1 MWNLTGD
8 DILRVKEEIKG
19 RRAAIQARYENELKQ
34 LETAIADIETFER
47 AAVNFVLQHK
57 AEDGPAP
64 TIAAPAPA
72 VETVVAEIASTPTGS
87 TGGEAPVEQSAE
99 AEPAP
104 SPEQGGGGQK
114 SSSRWRMRLST
125 GEVSP

>member
-34 LETAIADIETFER
+34 LEAAIADIETFER

-57 AEDGPAP
+57 GEDGPTP
-64 TIAAPAPA
+64 TVAAPAPA
-72 VETVVAEIASTPTGS
+72 AETVAADIASAPAGS
-87 TGGEAPVEQSAE
+87 PGGEALVEQSVE
-99 AEPAP
+99 AEPAAG
-104 SPEQGGGGQK
+104 PEPAAGQR
-114 SSSRWRMRLST
+114 SASRCRMRLST